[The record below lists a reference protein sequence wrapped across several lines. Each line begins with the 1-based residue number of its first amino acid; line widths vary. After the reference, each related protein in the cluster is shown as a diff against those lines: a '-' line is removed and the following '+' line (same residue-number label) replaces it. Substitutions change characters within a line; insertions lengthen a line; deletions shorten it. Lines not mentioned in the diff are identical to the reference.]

1 MRGHESGRL
10 IGALRVALA
19 VGAVVT
25 AGGAVASGNIGRI
38 RQDTGAAL
46 GSIPERALHRF
57 SPIVDTDQQKRDWN
71 RQITAKL
78 DEKAPLSEGE
88 EWTGEFE
95 IVPAGETYAEL
106 LDMEANRTLVN
117 VRDFPGIYTPDSG
130 STKVIGQLAQGTRIR
145 RALIV
150 NGPKPYSRAKG
161 KWVAF
166 RLEDVDKGILFNP
179 KGNLDEKTIGVIYI
193 DYTAPVNP

>member
-1 MRGHESGRL
+1 MRGQESGRL

-19 VGAVVT
+19 AGAVVA

-38 RQDTGAAL
+38 RQDTGAAI
-46 GSIPERALHRF
+46 GSTAEHVLHRF
-57 SPIVDTDQQKRDWN
+57 SPLVDTDQQKRDWN

-78 DEKAPLSEGE
+78 DGETPLSEDE

-95 IVPAGETYAEL
+95 VVPAGETYAEL
-106 LDMEANRTLVN
+106 LDMRANGTFVN

-130 STKVIGQLAQGTRIR
+130 STNVIGQLAQGTRIR
-145 RALIV
+145 RALVV

-179 KGNLDEKTIGVIYI
+179 EGNLDEKTIGVIYI
-193 DYTAPVNP
+193 DYTAPVTP